1 MIHIIIINDVA
12 FIGRSTLVGQRPM
25 KSLSSVWTSICPS
38 IRPSI
43 RPSVRSSFRLSVR
56 RFVRPSLSFLTIGS
70 LLFSGIV
77 HNDSWPWSIISNG
90 WRSQIFEKK
99 KKKKLVILSFLPFFW
114 SCIISFL
121 WCWTRLEIGT
131 MCKTDV
137 KPQKKNKKTK
147 KKPKNYGL
155 NWGRSDL
162 FYSNVA
168 ERPLKLACF

>member
-70 LLFSGIV
+70 LVFSGIV

-99 KKKKLVILSFLPFFW
+99 KKKK
-114 SCIISFL
+114 
-121 WCWTRLEIGT
+121 
-131 MCKTDV
+131 
-137 KPQKKNKKTK
+137 
-147 KKPKNYGL
+147 KNYGL